1 MNVLGRMLLPLTQ
14 EAKKGFDEKV
24 TLEMSLK
31 RVILLGE
38 RMKKYMVTDSVSI

>member
-1 MNVLGRMLLPLTQ
+1 
-14 EAKKGFDEKV
+14 V

-38 RMKKYMVTDSVSI
+38 RMKKYMVTDSVSIWLKNGMKAKSNLRKLA